1 MKKGKQFNEFRVF
14 VSQGDWNGYKDLV
27 SKKNHALYVELK
39 SKIPLLE
46 RVDKLCTSKVKR
58 KRIYGNVIFTFYL
71 LLIFGLTFIITDN
84 QLIQCILF
92 AITPIFNI
100 QIPLLFILLRQE
112 RMSKTKTWFFLMPR
126 GIAIVVKHVWYMC
139 EILGMF
145 LWKNRTQKGAL
156 LIYIFRV
163 VSWSYTISSVY
174 TFVVYWLF
182 KDLQFK
188 NLFHLWLFLI
198 PLAFLSVWVNHYLGY
213 KEFLSKLKFVVLNKR
228 LTYLFFFLMSFI
240 TFFALLQ
247 LNIDYSGYK
256 ALKIKGIVL
265 VYSCVLIFIELAF
278 SDKHYCYQCGKEI
291 NS

>member
-1 MKKGKQFNEFRVF
+1 MKKDNQFNEFRAF
-14 VSQGDWNGYKDLV
+14 VSQGDWHGYKDLV
-27 SKKNHALYVELK
+27 SKKNDALYVELK

-46 RVDKLCTSKVKR
+46 MVDKLCTSKVKR

-84 QLIQCILF
+84 QLIQSVLF
-92 AITPIFNI
+92 ATTPILNI
-100 QIPLLFILLRQE
+100 QIPLLFLLLRQDK
-112 RMSKTKTWFFLMPR
+112 MNKIKTYFFLIPR
-126 GIAIVVKHVWYMC
+126 GIVIVVKHAWYIL
-139 EILGMF
+139 EILCRF
-145 LWKNRTQKGAL
+145 LWKNKTQKRAL

-163 VSWSYTISSVY
+163 ISWSYTISSVY
-174 TFVVYWLF
+174 TAVVYWLL

-188 NLFHLWLFLI
+188 NLFRLWLFLI

-240 TFFALLQ
+240 TFFALLE
-247 LNIDYSGYK
+247 LNTDYSDYK

-265 VYSCVLIFIELAF
+265 IYSFVLIFIELAF
-278 SDKHYCYQCGKEI
+278 SDKHYCYQCGKKI